1 MKIRY
6 YYNNGD
12 VIDHTKFVSKKTI
25 EKEKGD
31 ATRVNV
37 YKVHTVYQTEENE
50 EFVETLILD

>member
-6 YYNNGD
+6 KYNNGD
-12 VIDHTKFVSKKTI
+12 IIDHTKFVSKTTI

-37 YKVHTVYQTEENE
+37 YKVHTVYQTEERE